1 MLLINKNWLA
11 PMGLLALGLLNIA
24 SGAVQLSNIAEGPTE
39 AVLASNMTNTQYF
52 VTPFPV
58 VIHIISGTV
67 FNLFAP
73 FQFVPTLRRNG
84 FHKWSGR
91 ILMPAGLVAALTS
104 LWMNQFFPGFG
115 IGLKY
120 AAVWALGV
128 TMSVCLFLALLSILK
143 RDIALHRAWMIRAV
157 AMSLAPAV
165 QRVILLPYFITTGD
179 MSVPAIEVVVCT
191 SFVLTLAFAEWV
203 IRR

>member
-128 TMSVCLFLALLSILK
+128 TMFVCLFLALLSILK

-165 QRVILLPYFITTGD
+165 QRVILLPYFIITGD

-191 SFVLTLAFAEWV
+191 SFVLNLAFAEWV